1 MVKLKSVRESD
12 VIPLKKLTFDEYFQ
26 FVNNDNGSDNNNSN
40 NNNANNNKNF

>member
-26 FVNNDNGSDNNNSN
+26 FVNNNGSDNSNSN
-40 NNNANNNKNF
+40 NNNANNNKHF